1 MEGISQTGGIM
12 IKKLDHIAIVVKD
25 LDKEI
30 KKYKE
35 LEGIEFKGTEVV
47 EEQKIRAAFFKV
59 GDIMLEI
66 IEPTSKDSP
75 VSSFLEKRGG
85 GIHHLAFEV
94 NDINNSIKEMKE
106 REIRMID
113 EKPRKGAHNSKIAFV
128 HPKSFSGV
136 LIELKEK

>member
-1 MEGISQTGGIM
+1 MEGIYPTGGMM

-30 KKYKE
+30 KRYKE
-35 LEGIEFKGTEVV
+35 LEGMEFKGTEIV

-66 IEPTSKDSP
+66 IEPTSQDSP

-94 NDINNSIKEMKE
+94 DDINNSIEEMKKK
-106 REIRMID
+106 EIRMID
-113 EKPRKGAHNSKIAFV
+113 KKPRKGAHNSKIAFA

>member
-1 MEGISQTGGIM
+1 M
-12 IKKLDHIAIVVKD
+12 IKKLDHIAIVAKD

-30 KKYKE
+30 EKYKM
-35 LEGIEFKGTEVV
+35 LEGIEFMGTEIV

-59 GDIMLEI
+59 GDIMLEVM
-66 IEPTSKDSP
+66 EPTEESSP
-75 VSSFLEKRGG
+75 VSSFLQKRGG

-94 NDINNSIKEMKE
+94 DNIEKSIEDMKE
-106 REIRMID
+106 KDIRMID
-113 EKPRKGAHNSKIAFV
+113 EKPRKGAHNSRIAFA